1 MPNRLPVY
9 TDEGTTFQAD
19 TCLPLEQAA
28 ESGEVRFGAL
38 VHGHYPGRRLPR
50 NALPRL
56 KTVGVWDADHDQQWG
71 LPWHRNEGIELTYLE
86 RGTLAFAVDDHE
98 CNLHPDA
105 LTITRPWQPHR
116 VGDPHITAGRLHWVI
131 LDVGIRHPHQSWR
144 WPNWL
149 VLTKSD
155 IQELTGF
162 LSQNEQP
169 VWQANEAIRRCFQQI
184 ARVVESDAEDGSVS
198 WLAVHLNELLLNLLC
213 LFREQRAPL
222 DDSLISTRR
231 TVELFWQELRGN
243 PRTLGM
249 EWTVPRMADTCG
261 LGVTQFL
268 HYSKQL
274 NNMTPAHYLN
284 YCRIES
290 AARML
295 LENPSASVTQI
306 AMSCGFSSSQ
316 YFASVF
322 RRYFDC
328 TPNDYRQ
335 KGENGHP
342 ER

>member
-1 MPNRLPVY
+1 MAPRLPVY
-9 TDEGTTFQAD
+9 IDDGATYQAD

-28 ESGEVRFGAL
+28 ASGEVRFGAL

-50 NALPRL
+50 NALSAV
-56 KTVGVWDADHDQQWG
+56 KTVGVWDADHDQEWG
-71 LPWHRNEGIELTYLE
+71 LSWHRNEGIELTYLE
-86 RGTLAFAVDDHE
+86 RGTLAFAVDDYR
-98 CNLHPDA
+98 CVLQPDS

-116 VGDPHITAGRLHWVI
+116 VGDPYVTAGRLHWVI

-155 IQELTGF
+155 IQELTGY

-169 VWQANEAIRRCFQQI
+169 IWPANEAIRRCFQQI
-184 ARVVESDAEDGSVS
+184 ASVVESDDEANVS
-198 WLAVHLNELLLNLLC
+198 WLAVHLNELLLHLLR
-213 LFREQRAPL
+213 LFRDQGAPL
-222 DDSLISTRR
+222 DHSLTSTGR

-243 PRTLGM
+243 AECLAM
-249 EWTVPRMADTCG
+249 EWTVPRMAESCG

-268 HYSKQL
+268 QYSKQL

-284 YCRIES
+284 YCRVKA

-295 LENPSASVTQI
+295 LEDSSLTVTHV
-306 AMSCGFSSSQ
+306 AMACGFSSSQ

-322 RRYFDC
+322 RRYCDC
-328 TPNDYRQ
+328 APNDFRLRHANADQ
-335 KGENGHP
+335 DM
-342 ER
+342 